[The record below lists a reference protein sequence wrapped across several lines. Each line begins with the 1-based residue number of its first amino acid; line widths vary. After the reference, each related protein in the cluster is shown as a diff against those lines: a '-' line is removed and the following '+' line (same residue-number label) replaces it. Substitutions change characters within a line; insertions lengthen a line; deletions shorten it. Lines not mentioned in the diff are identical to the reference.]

1 MNHGYLWTLII
12 QIHNIISS
20 IVLKLSIYFINQQ
33 KVKLQKCSPL
43 EAFLTIS
50 HYALKEV

>member
-20 IVLKLSIYFINQQ
+20 IVLKLSTYIINQQ
-33 KVKLQKCSPL
+33 KIKLQKCPPL
-43 EAFLTIS
+43 EASLTIS
-50 HYALKEV
+50 YYALKEV